1 MCMQLYM
8 MGMLKTAYLL
18 MLGIGVFVLA
28 PEPFLVVEY
37 LGFWL
42 LLELGIS
49 YSFESVILELIL
61 GLADI
66 VRGV

>member
-1 MCMQLYM
+1 M